1 MKKSK
6 TLRLHRQHDL
16 DLITLYRAD
25 GFSFSKEVR
34 NILVAYVNQEPYEPP
49 EISYEDVDLGYVPTT
64 IQYHLTLNPDD
75 PREQAVIDMLH
86 DEIKYGYANAFVKA
100 LIRAYIPRIPFIGYG
115 VANGFVTR
123 HITANDI
130 GMRMREAQK
139 TEHEKVEAETLTAK
153 DIVPGID
160 DSIPVQSVPVQSVPV
175 QSVPAFTSQ
184 EESVSAV
191 SEPKQTEPINPTSV
205 YTETEKAEQPL
216 LAPEASKSED
226 DEDEDDEDDFRNF
239 FKEAQS
245 FTGI

>member
-75 PREQAVIDMLH
+75 PREQAVLDMLH

-160 DSIPVQSVPVQSVPV
+160 DSVPVQSVPT
-175 QSVPAFTSQ
+175 FTSQ
-184 EESVSAV
+184 EESASAV

-205 YTETEKAEQPL
+205 YTETERVEQPL
-216 LAPEASKSED
+216 LAPETSKSED

-245 FTGI
+245 FTGV

>member
-49 EISYEDVDLGYVPTT
+49 GISYEDVDLGYVPTT

-86 DEIKYGYANAFVKA
+86 NEIKYGYANAFVKA

-160 DSIPVQSVPVQSVPV
+160 DSIPVQSVPVQSVP
-175 QSVPAFTSQ
+175 AFTSQ

>member
-160 DSIPVQSVPVQSVPV
+160 DSIPVQSVPVQSVP
-175 QSVPAFTSQ
+175 AFTSQ

-191 SEPKQTEPINPTSV
+191 SEPKQTEHINPTSV
-205 YTETEKAEQPL
+205 YTEAEKAEQPL

-245 FTGI
+245 FTGV

>member
-86 DEIKYGYANAFVKA
+86 NEIKYGYANAFVKA

-226 DEDEDDEDDFRNF
+226 DEDEDDEDDFRDF
-239 FKEAQS
+239 FKAAQS
-245 FTGI
+245 FTGV

>member
-86 DEIKYGYANAFVKA
+86 NEIKYGYANAFVKA

>member
-1 MKKSK
+1 M
-6 TLRLHRQHDL
+6 
-16 DLITLYRAD
+16 
-25 GFSFSKEVR
+25 R

-86 DEIKYGYANAFVKA
+86 NEIKYGYANAFVKA

-139 TEHEKVEAETLTAK
+139 TEHEKW
-153 DIVPGID
+153 
-160 DSIPVQSVPVQSVPV
+160 
-175 QSVPAFTSQ
+175 
-184 EESVSAV
+184 
-191 SEPKQTEPINPTSV
+191 KQRH
-205 YTETEKAEQPL
+205 L
-216 LAPEASKSED
+216 
-226 DEDEDDEDDFRNF
+226 RR
-239 FKEAQS
+239 
-245 FTGI
+245 

>member
-86 DEIKYGYANAFVKA
+86 NEIKYGYANAFVKA

-139 TEHEKVEAETLTAK
+139 TEHEKVEAETLTAI

-160 DSIPVQSVPVQSVPV
+160 DSIPVQSVPV

-191 SEPKQTEPINPTSV
+191 SEPKQTEPINPTSGISL
-205 YTETEKAEQPL
+205 KRRNHL
-216 LAPEASKSED
+216 PE
-226 DEDEDDEDDFRNF
+226 
-239 FKEAQS
+239 FKENSSKKKGKQYYGS
-245 FTGI
+245 DNQRRIYGTDYRKVPRS

>member
-86 DEIKYGYANAFVKA
+86 NEIKYGYANAFVKA

-245 FTGI
+245 FTGV

>member
-1 MKKSK
+1 
-6 TLRLHRQHDL
+6 
-16 DLITLYRAD
+16 
-25 GFSFSKEVR
+25 
-34 NILVAYVNQEPYEPP
+34 
-49 EISYEDVDLGYVPTT
+49 
-64 IQYHLTLNPDD
+64 
-75 PREQAVIDMLH
+75 MLH
-86 DEIKYGYANAFVKA
+86 NEIKYGYANAFVKA

-139 TEHEKVEAETLTAK
+139 TEHEKVEAETLT
-153 DIVPGID
+153 
-160 DSIPVQSVPVQSVPV
+160 VPV

-239 FKEAQS
+239 FKDAQS
-245 FTGI
+245 FTGV

>member
-86 DEIKYGYANAFVKA
+86 NEIKYGYANAFVKA

-153 DIVPGID
+153 DIVPGIES
-160 DSIPVQSVPVQSVPV
+160 SIPVQSVPV

-191 SEPKQTEPINPTSV
+191 SEPKYAEPINPTSA
-205 YTETEKAEQPL
+205 YTETEKIEQPL

-226 DEDEDDEDDFRNF
+226 DEDEDDEDDFRDF
-239 FKEAQS
+239 FKAAQS

>member
-75 PREQAVIDMLH
+75 PREQAVLDMLH

-160 DSIPVQSVPVQSVPV
+160 DSVPVQSVPV

-184 EESVSAV
+184 EESASAV

-205 YTETEKAEQPL
+205 YTETERVEQPL
-216 LAPEASKSED
+216 LAPETSKSED
-226 DEDEDDEDDFRNF
+226 DEYEDDEDDFRNF

-245 FTGI
+245 FTGV

>member
-75 PREQAVIDMLH
+75 PREQAVLDMLH

-160 DSIPVQSVPVQSVPV
+160 DSVPVQSVPVQSVPV

-184 EESVSAV
+184 EESASAA
-191 SEPKQTEPINPTSV
+191 SEPKQTEPINTTSV
-205 YTETEKAEQPL
+205 YTETEKSEQPL
-216 LAPEASKSED
+216 LAPETSKSED

-245 FTGI
+245 FTGV

>member
-75 PREQAVIDMLH
+75 PREQAVLDMLH

-160 DSIPVQSVPVQSVPV
+160 DSVSVQSVPV

-184 EESVSAV
+184 EEPVSAA
-191 SEPKQTEPINPTSV
+191 SEPKYAEPINTTSV
-205 YTETEKAEQPL
+205 YTETERAEQPL
-216 LAPEASKSED
+216 LASETSKSEED
-226 DEDEDDEDDFRNF
+226 EDEDEDDENDFRNF

>member
-75 PREQAVIDMLH
+75 PREQAVLDMLH

-100 LIRAYIPRIPFIGYG
+100 LIRAYIPHIPFIGYG

-160 DSIPVQSVPVQSVPV
+160 DSVPVQSVPVQSVPV

-184 EESVSAV
+184 EESASAA

-205 YTETEKAEQPL
+205 YTETEKTEQPL

-245 FTGI
+245 FTGV

>member
-86 DEIKYGYANAFVKA
+86 NEIKYGYANAFVKA

-160 DSIPVQSVPVQSVPV
+160 DSIPVQSVPT
-175 QSVPAFTSQ
+175 FTSQ

-191 SEPKQTEPINPTSV
+191 SEPKYAEPINSTSI
-205 YTETEKAEQPL
+205 YTETEKSEQPL

-226 DEDEDDEDDFRNF
+226 DEDEDDEDDFRDF
-239 FKEAQS
+239 FKAAQS
-245 FTGI
+245 FTGV

>member
-86 DEIKYGYANAFVKA
+86 NEIKYGYANAFVKA

-123 HITANDI
+123 RITANDI
-130 GMRMREAQK
+130 GMRMREAQNTKKWKQRHLRQK
-139 TEHEKVEAETLTAK
+139 TLFRELMIRFRHNRFRFNRFQLLHRRKNLYL
-153 DIVPGID
+153 PYRN
-160 DSIPVQSVPVQSVPV
+160 QN
-175 QSVPAFTSQ
+175 
-184 EESVSAV
+184 
-191 SEPKQTEPINPTSV
+191 KQN
-205 YTETEKAEQPL
+205 L
-216 LAPEASKSED
+216 
-226 DEDEDDEDDFRNF
+226 
-239 FKEAQS
+239 
-245 FTGI
+245 

>member
-75 PREQAVIDMLH
+75 PREQAVLDMLH
-86 DEIKYGYANAFVKA
+86 NEIKYGYANAFVKV

-160 DSIPVQSVPVQSVPV
+160 DSTQVQSVPT
-175 QSVPAFTSQ
+175 FTSQ

-191 SEPKQTEPINPTSV
+191 SEPKYAEPINSTSI
-205 YTETEKAEQPL
+205 YTETEKSEQPL

-226 DEDEDDEDDFRNF
+226 DEDEDDEDDFRDF
-239 FKEAQS
+239 FKAAQS
-245 FTGI
+245 FTGV